1 MLKTGVQL
9 IIFVETVIFFRI
21 LIQLNVSFLN
31 KSINFLKEKKKL
43 QTFEWYRT

>member
-21 LIQLNVSFLN
+21 LIQFNVSFLN
-31 KSINFLKEKKKL
+31 KSINFLKEKKI
-43 QTFEWYRT
+43 TPNFWMV